1 MIVHLNADNSKNNF
15 LISDECLTFG
25 INGSFVSPEKKFSM
39 KFIKPNT

>member
-25 INGSFVSPEKKFSM
+25 INGSFVSPGKKFSM